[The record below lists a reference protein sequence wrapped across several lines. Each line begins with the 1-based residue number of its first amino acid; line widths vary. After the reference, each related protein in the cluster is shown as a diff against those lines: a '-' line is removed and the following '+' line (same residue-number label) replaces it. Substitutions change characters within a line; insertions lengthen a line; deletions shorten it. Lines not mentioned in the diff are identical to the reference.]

1 VTVWRGYYWYVNETK
16 PVFGTNFVRLIAAAS
31 FAFMLF
37 MPVSQGE
44 LLLVVFGFM
53 VVAATLTCL
62 STGRALT
69 MPVVAIACVTIF
81 LGLYGLAFGAQ
92 NDGFMNAAGIFLGTP
107 LLFFFCISAL
117 GQGSIRAL
125 LTTGAIMT
133 VVSGIYILVYV
144 GGQRGVLPQVIPANV
159 LELTGA
165 GFGEKGEST
174 SIRFYGLSTLAASG
188 PMWLASL
195 WVRRDAMLP
204 HIALRWAAA
213 AAGVSGALLG
223 GRRAIILTLLVIP
236 VIAWLVKRST
246 LGKRPGPIRIKP
258 GFMVAGLALS
268 VGAVLGLPRIAS
280 TPIIANTWQATVSF
294 FTGSSSDI
302 SADESV
308 RTYQAERLLAEWV
321 DSPIW
326 GHGLGATVIGYQR
339 SNAQPWQFEMQYQVF
354 LMQTGLIGLAL
365 VVVIATLIWRATRTA
380 SKLRPDLIP
389 SLVVTLCGGAAML
402 IANATNPY
410 LQAPAH
416 HWAIFLPLAVI
427 NMMLRTP
434 SPEVKPVEVG
444 AAATKGVTK

>member
-1 VTVWRGYYWYVNETK
+1 MNETK
-16 PVFGTNFVRLIAAAS
+16 PQFGTGLVRFIAVSS

-37 MPVSQGE
+37 IPVSQGQ
-44 LLLVVFGFM
+44 LLMIVFGLMIF
-53 VVAATLTCL
+53 AAVLTGL
-62 STGRALT
+62 NMGRALT
-69 MPVVAIACVTIF
+69 SPVVAIAYVTIF
-81 LGLYGLAFGAQ
+81 LGLFGLTIGVQ
-92 NDGFMNAAGIFLGTP
+92 NDGFMNAAGIFVGTP

-125 LTTGAIMT
+125 LTTGAVMT
-133 VVSGIYILVYV
+133 VVSGVYILVYV
-144 GGQRGVLPQVIPANV
+144 GGQMGVLPQVIPANV
-159 LELTGA
+159 LEVTGA
-165 GFGEKGEST
+165 GFGEKGDT
-174 SIRFYGLSTLAASG
+174 TAIRFYGLSTLAASG

-195 WVRRDAMLP
+195 LVRGDAMLP
-204 HIALRWAAA
+204 PIALRWAAA
-213 AAGVSGALLG
+213 AAGVSGAILG

-236 VIAWLVKRST
+236 VIVWMVKHATSV
-246 LGKRPGPIRIKP
+246 KKSGPRKINP
-258 GFMVAGLALS
+258 GFVVAGLGLAA
-268 VGAVLGLPRIAS
+268 GAVLLAPRIAS
-280 TPIIANTWQATVSF
+280 TPIIANTWQASVSF

-326 GHGLGATVIGYQR
+326 GHGLGATIIGYQR
-339 SNAQPWQFEMQYQVF
+339 SNAQPWQFEMQYHAF
-354 LMQTGLIGLAL
+354 LMQAGLIGAIL
-365 VVVIATLIWRATRTA
+365 VAIIATLAWRAVRIA
-380 SKLRPDLIP
+380 SQSRPDLIP

-434 SPEVKPVEVG
+434 PPENIPRMVG
-444 AAATKGVTK
+444 AAATQGITK